1 MCITVPFYNTFVWL
15 VFGDNNIQNLI
26 LLYFCVWPLIS
37 IKEINQI
44 KYIDFK
50 CFENMCL
57 TIFLQSLVSI

>member
-15 VFGDNNIQNLI
+15 EFGDNNIQNLI

-44 KYIDFK
+44 NIDFK

-57 TIFLQSLVSI
+57 TMYFSKAW